1 MPLLPPDFR
10 EYSEQHEVRPTPDWS
25 LPPYPAAIFGKI
37 VLCENCRRL
46 GRCARILAVQTLKLF
61 LMFTLPWFCI
71 RFMGLSCGLSFWQ
84 VQLLTSLML
93 FLSNALPNVAGM
105 GSIETAFLLVFSSFM
120 TSGEAMS
127 TLMLFRIASYY
138 FVFAASAA
146 GTFAAQKH
154 LENS

>member
-1 MPLLPPDFR
+1 
-10 EYSEQHEVRPTPDWS
+10 
-25 LPPYPAAIFGKI
+25 
-37 VLCENCRRL
+37 
-46 GRCARILAVQTLKLF
+46 
-61 LMFTLPWFCI
+61 
-71 RFMGLSCGLSFWQ
+71 
-84 VQLLTSLML
+84 
-93 FLSNALPNVAGM
+93 M

-138 FVFAASAA
+138 FVFASSAA

>member
-1 MPLLPPDFR
+1 MKNRIIGIIFLTVFVSINLWAILTKN
-10 EYSEQHEVRPTPDWS
+10 YSNS
-25 LPPYPAAIFGKI
+25 F
-37 VLCENCRRL
+37 
-46 GRCARILAVQTLKLF
+46 LAG
-61 LMFTLPWFCI
+61 I
-71 RFMGLSCGLSFWQ
+71 
-84 VQLLTSLML
+84 
-93 FLSNALPNVAGM
+93 AGMCLVTAM